1 MNKKYN
7 KYDKE
12 LKLKAVDMYLN
23 EEMSSIR
30 VAKTL
35 GIKNKKQVQDW
46 TKLYNAKVR
55 TAFDEETRGKA
66 SGARKGRPKTKFSSL
81 EEELNYLPME
91 NEYLKKLHSLSEKK
105 K

>member
-1 MNKKYN
+1 
-7 KYDKE
+7 
-12 LKLKAVDMYLN
+12 
-23 EEMSSIR
+23 MSSAY

-46 TKLYNAKVR
+46 TKSYNIKGS

-66 SGARKGRPKTKFSSL
+66 SGFRKGQPKAKLNSL
-81 EEELNYLPME
+81 EEELNYLRME
-91 NEYLKKLHSLSEKK
+91 NEYLKKLHFLSEKK